1 MIEFDETFEALT
13 THAPLRW
20 QVRLFARL
28 RSGIEVPRV
37 CDIPTGLGK
46 TSIIPIWLIGLARQ
60 ADDGHITLPRRLVYI
75 VNRRTVVDQ
84 ATNVV
89 MSIRERLL
97 EPCKSEWTE
106 HKMVLHSLAAS
117 LKKLASEPPFL
128 AVSTLRGEL
137 ADNEEWKDDPAR
149 AAIVVG
155 TIDMV
160 GSKLLFSGYGDG
172 PYKRAHHAG
181 LIGQDTMIVHD
192 ESHLTPAFSDLLRGV
207 EDIQVSDHEPR
218 PIRVME
224 LSATQRSSDTCGV
237 FQLEP
242 RDQLEPVVLARLDA
256 QKRLLLHSPKGK
268 RVQQLVDLAHQHDD
282 SQAKVLVYTRSPED
296 AQRISDGLRK
306 KLGKGSFNRVALLT
320 GTIRGRERD
329 RLVNGDPVYT
339 QMLDPDARPDE
350 TVYLV
355 STSAGEVGIDLDA
368 DHMVC
373 DVTTLD
379 SMIQRLGRVNRRG
392 GEGRKA
398 RVDVVW
404 TEKDEDPGKN
414 EFGKSVAKT
423 LQIFQEWA
431 ESGTIHAS
439 PRNVLKLIQ
448 ELGDED
454 KARAFSP
461 KPAVPPL
468 TDILLDAW
476 ALTSIDDMPGRPDV
490 APYLHGQTNDPPET
504 YIAWRNEVSLFKTHR
519 IDGSQLRNWFRSCR
533 IRSDERLSDRT
544 DRVRKFL
551 RSLHGEHVKKR
562 KNEDFAVVMLS
573 ERGKAE
579 MLKLG
584 DVIERNIEYAT
595 VVLPAEAGGLDPD
608 GMLDHTKIEP
618 VQDIDVA
625 DAIDGDLRR
634 ERWLYKSG
642 ETQVWK
648 RLLSN
653 ESEWGELE
661 PDEWSERTRI
671 ALKDSEEADEGLDL
685 VLRMPGKQL
694 AAEDPGI
701 VAFSQ
706 TLTEHKK
713 RIGCHM
719 ESIADR
725 LGLEP
730 HFSSAL
736 VSAAIRHDDGKDR
749 GIWQHYA
756 RNDDTEPLAKSE
768 RYCDP
773 RVLGGY
779 RHELGS
785 MLDAMRD
792 DSLVS
797 AEERELILHVIA
809 AHHGH
814 ARPHIPER
822 GFDNERFST
831 HENQQASIEVM
842 QRFGRLQGRFGR
854 WGLAWLESL
863 MRCAD
868 IAASRPDS

>member
-1 MIEFDETFEALT
+1 MIEFDKAFEALT
-13 THAPLRW
+13 SHYPMRW
-20 QVRLFARL
+20 QARLFSRL
-28 RSGIEVPRV
+28 RSGVEIPPA

-46 TSIIPIWLIGLARQ
+46 TSVIPIWLIAVAQQ
-60 ADDGHITLPRRLVYI
+60 AEKGRVSLPRRLVYI

-84 ATNVV
+84 ASNVV
-89 MSIRERLL
+89 MGIRERLM
-97 EPCKSEWTE
+97 EPCKSEWAE
-106 HKMVLHSLAAS
+106 HESTLNSLAGS
-117 LKKLASEPPFL
+117 LRKLTSRSPL
-128 AVSTLRGEL
+128 VGISTLRGEL

-181 LIGQDTMIVHD
+181 LIGQDTMFVHD
-192 ESHLTPAFSDLLRGV
+192 ESHLTPAFSDLIRRV
-207 EDIQVSDHEPR
+207 EEIQVSDHEPR

-224 LSATQRSSDTCGV
+224 LSATQRSSGAEDV
-237 FQLEP
+237 FQLE
-242 RDQLEPVVLARLDA
+242 DGDLEPMVLARLDA
-256 QKRLLLHSPKGK
+256 HKCLLLHSPKGK
-268 RVQQLVDLAHQHDD
+268 QVQQLVDLAHEHDRF
-282 SQAKVLVYTRSPED
+282 QAKVLVYVRSPED
-296 AQRISDGLRK
+296 AQLVSDGLRN
-306 KLGKGSFNRVALLT
+306 KLGTDPFNRVALLT
-320 GTIRGRERD
+320 GTMRGRERD
-329 RLVNGDPVYT
+329 RLVTEQLVYA
-339 QMLDPDARPDE
+339 QMFNPDARPDE

-355 STSAGEVGIDLDA
+355 STSAGEVGIDIDA

-373 DVTTLD
+373 DLTTLD

-392 GEGRKA
+392 GERRNA

-404 TEKDEDPGKN
+404 TDKDEDPKN
-414 EFGKSVAKT
+414 EVGKSVAKT
-423 LQIFQEWA
+423 LQIFKEWA
-431 ESGTIHAS
+431 ESGTIDAS
-439 PRNVLKLIQ
+439 ARNVLKRIQ
-448 ELGDED
+448 ELSDED
-454 KARAFSP
+454 YGRAFSP

-504 YIAWRNEVSLFKTHR
+504 YIAWRNEVSLFERHC
-519 IDGSQLRNWFRSCR
+519 IDDSQLHSWFRSCR

-544 DRVRKFL
+544 DSVKTFL
-551 RSLHGEHVKKR
+551 RSLHSEHKKR
-562 KNEDFAVVMLS
+562 RENDGNFAVVMLS
-573 ERGKAE
+573 ERGKVE
-579 MLKLG
+579 MLRLA
-584 DVIERNIEYAT
+584 DVVERSIEYAT
-595 VVLPAEAGGLDPD
+595 LVLPVEAGGLDPN

-634 ERWLYKSG
+634 ERWLCRSG
-642 ETQVWK
+642 ETQEWK
-648 RLLSN
+648 RLLSG
-653 ESEWGELE
+653 ESKWSELE
-661 PDEWSERTRI
+661 PDGWSERTRI
-671 ALKDSEEADEGLDL
+671 ELENSEESDEGLYL

-701 VAFSQ
+701 AAFRQ
-706 TLTEHKK
+706 TLAEHKK

-730 HFSSAL
+730 HIGSAL

-749 GIWQHYA
+749 RIWQHYA
-756 RNDDTEPLAKSE
+756 RNDDIEPLAKSE
-768 RYCDP
+768 RYRRP
-773 RVLGGY
+773 SELGGY

-792 DSLVS
+792 DSLVN
-797 AEERELILHVIA
+797 AEERELVLHVIA

-814 ARPHIPER
+814 ARPYFPDR
-822 GFDNERFST
+822 GFDNERFGT
-831 HENQQASIEVM
+831 LENQQAAIEVM
-842 QRFGRLQGRFGR
+842 QRFGRLQDRFGR
-854 WGLAWLESL
+854 WGLVWLESL

-868 IAASRPDS
+868 VAASQPDS

>member
-1 MIEFDETFEALT
+1 MIEFDKAFEALT
-13 THAPLRW
+13 SHAPLRW
-20 QVRLFARL
+20 QARLFTRL
-28 RSGIEVPRV
+28 RSGIEIPRV

-46 TSIIPIWLIGLARQ
+46 TSVIPIWLIGLAQQ
-60 ADDGHITLPRRLVYI
+60 AEDGHVTLPRRLVYI

-84 ATNVV
+84 ATSVV
-89 MSIRERLL
+89 ERIRERLL
-97 EPCKSEWTE
+97 EPGKSNWAAHEE
-106 HKMVLHSLAAS
+106 VLCSIASSLQS
-117 LKKLASEPPFL
+117 LSPKPPLL

-149 AAIVVG
+149 AAIIVG
-155 TIDMV
+155 TVDMV

-207 EDIQVSDHEPR
+207 EDIQVSDHERR

-224 LSATQRSSDTCGV
+224 LSATQRSSDTGDV
-237 FQLEP
+237 FQLEAG
-242 RDQLEPVVLARLDA
+242 DQLDPVVLARFDA

-268 RVQQLVDLAHQHDD
+268 QVQQLVDLAHQHGD

-306 KLGKGSFNRVALLT
+306 KLGKGSSNRVALLT

-329 RLVNGDPVYT
+329 RLVTDDPVYA
-339 QMLDPDARPDE
+339 QMLNPDARPDE

-368 DHMVC
+368 DHVVC
-373 DVTTLD
+373 DLTTLD
-379 SMIQRLGRVNRRG
+379 SMIQRLGRVNRCG

-414 EFGKSVAKT
+414 DVGKSVAKT

-431 ESGTIHAS
+431 ESGTIDAS

-448 ELGDED
+448 ELSDED

-504 YIAWRNEVSLFKTHR
+504 YIAWRNEVSLFERHC
-519 IDGSQLRNWFRSCR
+519 IDDSQLRSWFRSCR
-533 IRSDERLSDRT
+533 IRSDERLGDRT
-544 DRVRKFL
+544 DRVKKFL
-551 RSLHGEHVKKR
+551 RSLHGEYMKKR
-562 KNEDFAVVMLS
+562 GNGNFAVVMLS
-573 ERGKAE
+573 GRGNAE
-579 MLKLG
+579 MLKLR
-584 DVIERNIEYAT
+584 DVIEKDIEHVT
-595 VVLPAEAGGLDPD
+595 LVLPAEAGGLDPD
-608 GMLDHTKIEP
+608 GILNHKKIEP

-648 RLLSN
+648 RLRSG
-653 ESEWGELE
+653 ESEWSELE

-671 ALKDSEEADEGLDL
+671 ALKDSEEAHEGLDL
-685 VLRMPGKQL
+685 VLRMPGKHL

-701 VAFSQ
+701 AAFRQ
-706 TLTEHKK
+706 TLAEHKN

-730 HFSSAL
+730 HIRSAL

-749 GIWQHYA
+749 QIWQHYA

-768 RYCDP
+768 RYRYP

-797 AEERELILHVIA
+797 DEERELILHVIA

-814 ARPHIPER
+814 ARPHFPE
-822 GFDNERFST
+822 GGVDNERFST
-831 HENQQASIEVM
+831 HENQQATIEVM
-842 QRFGRLQGRFGR
+842 QRFGRLQNRFGR

-868 IAASRPDS
+868 IAASQPDS